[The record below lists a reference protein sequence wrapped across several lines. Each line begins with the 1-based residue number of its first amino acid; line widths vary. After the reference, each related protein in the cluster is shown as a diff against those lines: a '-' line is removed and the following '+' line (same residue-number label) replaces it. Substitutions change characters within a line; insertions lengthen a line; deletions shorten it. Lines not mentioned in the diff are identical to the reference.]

1 MDYLPCQNQENKKK
15 NQVILGTFSMSLLS
29 KYLTQQLYLY
39 LGVSLNGD
47 TPKTPQN
54 DHC

>member
-1 MDYLPCQNQENKKK
+1 MDYLPCQNQGKKI
-15 NQVILGTFSMSLLS
+15 NQVILGTFSMSLPS
-29 KYLTQQLYLY
+29 KYLTKQLYLY

-47 TPKTPQN
+47 TPKTPQS